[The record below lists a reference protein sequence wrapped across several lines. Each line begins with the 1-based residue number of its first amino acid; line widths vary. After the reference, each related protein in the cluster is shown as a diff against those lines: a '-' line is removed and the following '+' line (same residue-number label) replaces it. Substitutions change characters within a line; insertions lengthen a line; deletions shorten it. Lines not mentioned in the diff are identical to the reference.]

1 MRIHRVGES
10 IELSQIDAT
19 GEQLLA
25 SITGGVES
33 GHRIFEGDRVG
44 LAIARGRGSWCCD
57 LAIDLDDSAMAL
69 TRISRILRLGLVT
82 VRLAKRHLQIATK
95 KERVVFA
102 LVDGRINVRLI
113 WTETTGLQVWAG
125 GTCQGHLAHT
135 GFVPS
140 TAYIGEP
147 TSDRSW
153 SGLLRHFSIRQG
165 ENHEEWNP
173 DDVVAAPD
181 DLALITG
188 LWNEELMDQL
198 KNDVLAQTGLLRH

>member
-1 MRIHRVGES
+1 M
-10 IELSQIDAT
+10 
-19 GEQLLA
+19 
-25 SITGGVES
+25 
-33 GHRIFEGDRVG
+33 
-44 LAIARGRGSWCCD
+44 D
-57 LAIDLDDSAMAL
+57 LA
-69 TRISRILRLGLVT
+69 RNSRVLRLGLVT
-82 VRLAKRHLQIATK
+82 MRLKKHHLQIATK
-95 KERVVFA
+95 KERVVLT

-113 WTETTGLQVWAG
+113 WTETTGVQVWTG

-135 GFVPS
+135 GFLPS

-165 ENHEEWNP
+165 ENHEEWNS

-198 KNDVLAQTGLLRH
+198 KQDVLAQTGLSRHWPRGGLSHRRLNMLQQSQPIC